1 MPIRE
6 QRQEIATTMA
16 FSAGNTV
23 PLVNGIPRN
32 LPLTRIMAVLE
43 GRLVIS
49 AQTTAGAFF
58 LESPSTLIRK
68 FQISGTKA
76 TGGGSDTL
84 INIRGEEAHRL
95 TQFYE
100 SYLPVGA
107 NLAALPGAG
116 GAFYPVASPGLNS
129 TPATANGTYDFRCY
143 YELPL
148 SYRFASIQDEV
159 ASVMDPSIYS
169 QPDLSV
175 TFGNGAQ
182 NLVNSTFV
190 GTTTLTAFGS
200 GAGVPTLRFYRYNPL
215 ASKLPIGRMRV
226 FHSSRRLTVGQTVG
240 ATFADTKVTDIQPGR
255 FIRSMMFR
263 QYQENA
269 AVSGQMDTTG
279 SPGVG
284 LARIGDNSNPGIY
297 RWRVKLNGYEIGRMV
312 NADLQEDSRQ
322 QFDFGTLMPPGYSLW
337 DFASRGFVSGTALD
351 TRGYAA
357 AGTRLEL
364 NADALNLT
372 ATDILDLC
380 QIEHELVAQ

>member
-16 FSAGNTV
+16 FSAGNTI
-23 PLVNGIPRN
+23 PLTNGIPRN

-43 GRLVIS
+43 GRLTIS

-58 LESPSTLIRK
+58 QEAPATLIRK

-100 SYLPVGA
+100 SYIPVGPG
-107 NLAALPGAG
+107 LAAQPGAG
-116 GAFYPVASPGLNS
+116 GTAFPAPLA
-129 TPATANGTYDFRCY
+129 ATANGSYDFRVY

-159 ASVMDPSIYS
+159 ASVTDPSIYS
-169 QPDLSV
+169 QPDLSI
-175 TFGNGAQ
+175 TFGAGAN
-182 NLVNSTFV
+182 NLVDATFV
-190 GTTTLTAFGS
+190 GTTALSAFGS
-200 GAGVPTLRFYRYNPL
+200 ATGTPAVRFYRYNPL

-226 FHSSRRLTVGQTVG
+226 FHSSRRIPVG
-240 ATFADTKVTDIQPGR
+240 ANVGSTFADTKITDIQPGR
-255 FIRSMMFR
+255 FIRALMFR
-263 QYQENA
+263 QYLENA
-269 AVSGQMDTTG
+269 AVTGQMETTG
-279 SPGVG
+279 SPGVTG
-284 LARIGDNSNPGIY
+284 ARFGDNSNIGIY

-312 NADLQEDSRQ
+312 NPDLQEDSRQ
-322 QFDFGTLMPPGYSLW
+322 QFDFGTLMPNGYSLW

-364 NADALNLT
+364 NGDGLSLAAADV
-372 ATDILDLC
+372 LDLL

>member
-6 QRQEIATTMA
+6 QRQEIAATMP

-23 PLVNGIPRN
+23 PLTNGIPRN

-43 GRLVIS
+43 GRLQVTVN
-49 AQTTAGAFF
+49 TTPGAYFP
-58 LESPSTLIRK
+58 EAPATLIRK

-100 SYLPVGA
+100 SYIPVGV
-107 NLAALPGAG
+107 NNNALPGAG
-116 GAFYPVASPGLNS
+116 GTAFPTPLTQASAVGNF
-129 TPATANGTYDFRCY
+129 DFRVY

-159 ASVMDPSIYS
+159 ASIMDPSIYS

-175 TFGNGAQ
+175 TFGTGQA
-182 NLVNSTFV
+182 NLLDSTFA
-190 GTTTLTAFGS
+190 GTTVLSAFGS
-200 GAGVPTLRFYRYNPL
+200 GTGVPSVRFYRYNPL
-215 ASKLPIGRMRV
+215 ASKLPIGRMRT
-226 FHSSRRLTVGQTVG
+226 FYSSRRIPVGTNVG
-240 ATFADTKVTDIQPGR
+240 SVFTDTKITDIQPGR
-255 FIRSMMFR
+255 FIRALQLR
-263 QYQENA
+263 QFNENA
-269 AVSGQMDTTG
+269 AVTGQMDATG
-279 SPGVG
+279 AAPAVSGA
-284 LARIGDNSNPGIY
+284 LIGDNSNAGIY
-297 RWRVKLNGYEIGRMV
+297 RWRVKLNGYEILRMF
-312 NADLQEDSRQ
+312 NPDMQEDSRQ
-322 QFDFGTLMPPGYSLW
+322 QFDFGGLMPQGYSLI
-337 DFASRGFVSGTALD
+337 DFAQRGFVSGTALD

-364 NADALNLT
+364 NGDALGLT
-372 ATDILDLC
+372 APSVLDLL

>member
-6 QRQEIATTMA
+6 QRQEIATLMP

-23 PLVNGIPRN
+23 PLTNGIPRN

-43 GRLVIS
+43 GRLTIS
-49 AQTTAGAFF
+49 AQTTAGAYF
-58 LESPSTLIRK
+58 LEAPSTLIRK

-100 SYLPVGA
+100 SYLPVGV
-107 NLAALPGAG
+107 NLAALPGSG
-116 GAFYPVASPGLNS
+116 GTAFPIATAGLNA
-129 TPATANGTYDFRCY
+129 TQATANGSYDFRCY

-159 ASVMDPSIYS
+159 ASVLDPSIYS

-175 TFGNGAQ
+175 TFGNGQQ
-182 NLVNSTFV
+182 NLVNSTFA
-190 GTTTLTAFGS
+190 GTTALSAFGS
-200 GAGVPTLRFYRYNPL
+200 ASGTPSVRFFRYNPL
-215 ASKLPIGRMRV
+215 AAKLPIGRMRV
-226 FHSSRRLTVGQTVG
+226 FHSSRRLTVGASVG
-240 ATFADTKVTDIQPGR
+240 ATFADTKLTDIQPGR
-255 FIRSMMFR
+255 FIRSLMLR

-269 AVSGQMDTTG
+269 SVSGQMDTTG

-284 LARIGDNSNPGIY
+284 LARVGDNSNVGIY
-297 RWRVKLNGYEIGRMV
+297 RWRVKLNGYEIGRMF
-312 NADLQEDSRQ
+312 NPDLQEDSRQ
-322 QFDFGTLMPPGYSLW
+322 QFDFGTLMPAGYSLW

-364 NADALNLT
+364 NGDGLSLT
-372 ATDILDLC
+372 ATDILDLL

>member
-6 QRQEIATTMA
+6 QRQEIASTMA
-16 FSAGNTV
+16 FSAGNTI

-43 GRLVIS
+43 GRLTIS

-58 LESPSTLIRK
+58 QEAPATLIRK

-100 SYLPVGA
+100 SYLPVGLGVA
-107 NLAALPGAG
+107 AQPGSGGTAFPAGLA
-116 GAFYPVASPGLNS
+116 
-129 TPATANGTYDFRCY
+129 ATANGSYDFRVY

-159 ASVMDPSIYS
+159 ASITDPSIYS

-182 NLVNSTFV
+182 NLVDATFV
-190 GTTTLTAFGS
+190 GTTALSAFGS
-200 GAGVPTLRFYRYNPL
+200 ATGTPSVRFYRYNPL

-226 FHSSRRLTVGQTVG
+226 FHSSRRIAIGGIG
-240 ATFADTKVTDIQPGR
+240 ATFADTKITDIQPGR
-255 FIRSMMFR
+255 FIRALMFR
-263 QYQENA
+263 QYLENA
-269 AVSGQMDTTG
+269 SVTGQMETTG
-279 SPGVG
+279 SPGTG
-284 LARIGDNSNPGIY
+284 GARFGDNSNVGTY
-297 RWRVKLNGYEIGRMV
+297 RWRIKLNGYEIGRMF
-312 NADLQEDSRQ
+312 NPDLQEDSRQ
-322 QFDFGTLMPPGYSLW
+322 QFDFGTLMPAGYSLW
-337 DFASRGFVSGTALD
+337 DFASRGFVSGTGLD

-364 NADALNLT
+364 NGDALSL
-372 ATDILDLC
+372 AAADVLDLC